1 MHIRSTKLN
10 PETLLETLPMKKL
23 LALAAIALASTA
35 TAQDAKVETVAT
47 GLTNPCG
54 IAIQPET
61 GHIFVADSGAGRI
74 VRIVEGKIEPVIE
87 GSPKDIYG
95 KGPMY
100 DVGPMGLAFLDKET
114 LVVGDGGYKDGE
126 ECLRVYTVP
135 AAGSAPLDYEK
146 DAKAK
151 TNPLTGTD
159 DVKPEGNLYALAVT
173 KNAIYVTCNG
183 DDTKGW
189 VGKAEINGTKLGELT
204 RAIATKEAT
213 EVDAPVGI
221 TVSPEG
227 HLVVGQMGE
236 INLPNDSLLTF
247 YSAKDGK
254 MLMNLTTNLHDISG
268 LAYSPTKKLLYA
280 TDFAWME
287 PEAGALYRLDKSGA
301 DTAKTV
307 KIAALDKPTAIAF
320 ADDGTCYITIIGT
333 AKEEGQ
339 PAGALVKIAPGL

>member
-1 MHIRSTKLN
+1 MNR
-10 PETLLETLPMKKL
+10 LLSFACAVL
-23 LALAAIALASTA
+23 LAAPAL
-35 TAQDAKVETVAT
+35 AQDAKVETVVT
-47 GLTNPCG
+47 GLYNPCG

-61 GHIFVADSGAGRI
+61 GHVFIADSGAGRV
-74 VRIVEGKIEPVIE
+74 VRVIDAKLE
-87 GSPKDIYG
+87 NVITGSSKDIYG

-100 DVGPMGLAFLDKET
+100 DVGPMGLAFLDKDT

-126 ECLRVYTVP
+126 ECLRVYTIP
-135 AAGSAPLDYEK
+135 AAGSPALDYVK
-146 DAKAK
+146 DAQQT
-151 TNPLTGTD
+151 TNPITGTD
-159 DVKPEGNLYALAVT
+159 EIKPEGNLYALAVT

-189 VGKAEINGTKLGELT
+189 ISKAELNGTKLGELT

-213 EVDAPVGI
+213 NVDAPVGI
-221 TVSPEG
+221 TVSNEG

-254 MLMNLTTNLHDISG
+254 MLMNLKTNLYDISG

-280 TDFAWME
+280 VDFAWMKTE
-287 PEAGALYRLDKSGA
+287 DGGLFRLDKNTPDS
-301 DTAKTV
+301 V
-307 KIAALDKPTAIAF
+307 KAVKVASLDKPTAIAF
-320 ADDGTCYITIIGT
+320 GADGTCYITVIGT

-339 PAGALVKIAPGL
+339 PSGALVKIAPGL

>member
-1 MHIRSTKLN
+1 M
-10 PETLLETLPMKKL
+10 ELPMKKL
-23 LALAAIALASTA
+23 LALACAALLGVPVF
-35 TAQDAKVETVAT
+35 AQDAKVETVVS

-54 IAIQPET
+54 VAIQPET
-61 GHIFVADSGAGRI
+61 GHVFVADSGAGRV
-74 VRIVEGKIEPVIE
+74 VRIVDGKIEEVIK

-100 DVGPMGLAFLDKET
+100 DVGPMGLAFLDKDT

-126 ECLRVYTVP
+126 EFLRVYTVP

-146 DAKAK
+146 DAQQKSGPIAA
-151 TNPLTGTD
+151 TD
-159 DVKPEGNLYALAVT
+159 ELKPEGNLYALAVT
-173 KNAIYVTCNG
+173 KNAIFVTCNG

-189 VGKAEINGTKLGELT
+189 ISKAELSGTKLGELQ
-204 RAIATKEAT
+204 RSIATKEAT
-213 EVDAPVGI
+213 NVDAPVGI
-221 TVSPEG
+221 TVSSEG

-254 MLMNLTTNLHDISG
+254 MLMNLKTNLFDISG

-280 TDFAWME
+280 TDFAWMKTE
-287 PEAGALYRLDKSGA
+287 DGGLYRLDKSGA
-301 DTAKTV
+301 DAVKAV
-307 KIAALDKPTAIAF
+307 KIASLDKPTAVAF
-320 ADDGTCYITIIGT
+320 AADGTCYLTVLGT
-333 AKEEGQ
+333 AKEEGK